1 MKKKQDDELIL
12 YTVEELADL
21 FKVTQRT
28 IYNYISTG
36 QLKGYKIATKWR
48 FSKQNIQDFMGKMMQ
63 KEPAKYVKGTKKH
76 YE

>member
-1 MKKKQDDELIL
+1 MRRKQDDEIIL

-48 FSKQNIQDFMGKMMQ
+48 FSKQNIQDFMSQLMQ
-63 KEPAKYVKGTKKH
+63 KEPARYVKGTKKY